1 MDRAASEL
9 KKEWI
14 IEENEAFR
22 GWDFSRLD
30 GRWESDP
37 LPWDYGNI
45 VRRYLKSADI
55 LLDMGTGGGE
65 YLLTFGHPYGLT
77 HVTESYPPNIKLC
90 RENLSSLGIHVSEV
104 CSDSELPFESGFFDI
119 VINRHE
125 SFDSGEV
132 SRVLKPGGIFIT
144 QQVGGSNNRE
154 LASFLLPE
162 KQGSQFIAHTLE
174 NNIAILINTG
184 FDVIYSAEYFPM
196 LRFFDIGALVYFAK
210 IIEWEFPGFSVEH
223 CFDKLLELQKELEK
237 NGVVISRE
245 HRFIIT
251 AKRLP

>member
-1 MDRAASEL
+1 
-9 KKEWI
+9 
-14 IEENEAFR
+14 
-22 GWDFSRLD
+22 
-30 GRWESDP
+30 
-37 LPWDYGNI
+37 
-45 VRRYLKSADI
+45 
-55 LLDMGTGGGE
+55 
-65 YLLTFGHPYGLT
+65 
-77 HVTESYPPNIKLC
+77 
-90 RENLSSLGIHVSEV
+90 
-104 CSDSELPFESGFFDI
+104 
-119 VINRHE
+119 
-125 SFDSGEV
+125 V
-132 SRVLKPGGIFIT
+132 SRVLKPGGFFIT